1 MNSVNGILYAALLCA
16 LLLCKATFAADA
28 AIVKLVQPQAT
39 AVMAGERLSFAVEL
53 LVQGQFSGP
62 TYFALPKMDG
72 AIIMQVS
79 ERPILGTQQISGE
92 TYVSARHNFA
102 VYAQRAGRLPVPSI
116 IARFGSKKSFD
127 QPANEHRLQ
136 TEPFNIKV
144 TAPLGAVAGEVVVST
159 SELSATET
167 WSPKPVDA
175 KVGDAFIRTITVHV
189 HDVPA
194 MLLPPPNFGNP
205 DGFAVYPESQQ
216 IQDHTERGEFIGERI
231 DTVTYVST
239 RAGSFEIPELTL
251 RWWDSSNG
259 QWQTEKFPARLLAV
273 ADNPALATQSVSISR
288 FIKPVTDIKSWKGW
302 FILMVML
309 VVALRFAG
317 QPVKRNWQAWRT
329 RYVTSEVAQWKRL
342 RNACDRGEAAQ
353 VYGELGRWLAHFN
366 MATPQLTTTIN
377 EGVSDSLRA
386 TCIKLQQRLA
396 GIDAQWDAQIFIG
409 ELTNLRRTL
418 RVSVNSQAASA
429 LPPLNPPR
437 AMAVRER

>member
-1 MNSVNGILYAALLCA
+1 MNSINGILYAALLCA

-28 AIVKLVQPQAT
+28 AIVKLVQPQT
-39 AVMAGERLSFAVEL
+39 TTVMAGERFSFAVEL

-62 TYFALPKMDG
+62 TYFALPEIDG

-79 ERPILGTQQISGE
+79 ERPTLGTQQISGE

-102 VYAQRAGRLPVPSI
+102 VYAQRAGSLLVPSI
-116 IARFGSKKSFD
+116 ITRFGSKKSFD
-127 QPANEHRLQ
+127 QPANEHHLQ

-144 TAPLGAVAGEVVVST
+144 TAPPGAVAGEVVVST

-194 MLLPPPNFGNP
+194 MLLPAPNFGNP
-205 DGFAVYPESQQ
+205 EGFTIYPKSQEVE
-216 IQDHTERGEFIGERI
+216 DHTERGEFIGERI

-239 RAGSFEIPELTL
+239 QAGSFEIPELTL
-251 RWWDSSNG
+251 RWWDSSKG
-259 QWQTEKFPARLLAV
+259 QWQTENFPARLLAV

-288 FIKPVTDIKSWKGW
+288 FIKSITDVRSWIGW
-302 FILMVML
+302 FILMVTL

-329 RYVTSEVAQWKRL
+329 RYAASEAVQWKRL
-342 RNACDRGEAAQ
+342 CNACDRGEAAKI
-353 VYGELGRWLAHFN
+353 YDELGRWLAHFN
-366 MATPQLTTTIN
+366 MATPQLTTAIT

-386 TCIKLQQRLA
+386 SCIQLQRRLT

-409 ELTNLRRTL
+409 ELTKLRRTL
-418 RVSVNSQAASA
+418 RGSFNSAAASA

-437 AMAVRER
+437 GINVRER